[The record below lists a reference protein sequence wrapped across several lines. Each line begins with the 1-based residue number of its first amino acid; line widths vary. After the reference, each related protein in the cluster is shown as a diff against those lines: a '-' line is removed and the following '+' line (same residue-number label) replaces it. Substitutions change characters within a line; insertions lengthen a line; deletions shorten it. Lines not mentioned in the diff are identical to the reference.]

1 MKKSKKWLLRIVP
14 VFLVLAVVLTTNVF
28 AFGNFSTD
36 KLENIGNGGT
46 ISTADNAVKRIWGTV
61 TLILQIL
68 AVAAIVFAGVRYMF
82 ASADAKADIKKQTI
96 GLVVGA
102 ILVFGASMIVNFIIN
117 VTSEV
122 TTGEPKAS
130 TVAYFEEA

>member
-1 MKKSKKWLLRIVP
+1 MKKSKKILLRVIP
-14 VFLVLAVVLTTNVF
+14 VFLVLTVVLTSSVF
-28 AFGNFSTD
+28 GFGNFNTNSMQ
-36 KLENIGNGGT
+36 NIGTESSGLNT
-46 ISTADNAVKRIWGTV
+46 VNSAVSKAWNTV

-117 VTSEV
+117 VISEV
-122 TTGEPKAS
+122 TTGG
-130 TVAYFEEA
+130 